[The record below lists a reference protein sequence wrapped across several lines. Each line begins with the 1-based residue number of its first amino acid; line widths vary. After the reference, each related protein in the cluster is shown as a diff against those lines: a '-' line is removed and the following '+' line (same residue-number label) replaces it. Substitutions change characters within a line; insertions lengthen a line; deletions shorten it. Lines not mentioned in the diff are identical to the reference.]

1 MSKGNL
7 FLGYARGKVGDVVFS
22 RQSGEQVARARN
34 RAPKN
39 PQSPLQ
45 MLQRVIMKTNSAA
58 YSMLQNICN
67 HSFQGRQ
74 EGTKNQSRFSEL
86 NVAAMRRQL
95 AELINS
101 GDPEEI
107 LTSTE
112 YNFAGKYSSLAQIR
126 SYVVSEGTIPS
137 LAIIF
142 TGCSPALDAPGISQ
156 STIPT
161 YQQVVDAL
169 GLQQGDQLT
178 FLCLTCDDRQNAE
191 TSEFNSFRYARV
203 ILEPSDGDMSKP
215 FLVLGEHDEK
225 TVYLPNAA
233 NEGTVFIYNGTTS
246 LTFNV
251 DGTEPQSGAQN
262 TIAAAAVIASRLSG
276 GVWTRS
282 SQSLVLPADN
292 AFGVDHNIGY
302 LYDAI
307 YSFLTGTN
315 SSLYL
320 NQAEGF

>member
-22 RQSGEQVARARN
+22 RQSGEQIARARN
-34 RAPKN
+34 RSPKN
-39 PQSPLQ
+39 PQSALQ

-126 SYVVSEGTIPS
+126 PYIVSEGTIPS
-137 LAIIF
+137 LNVAF
-142 TGCSPALDAPGISQ
+142 TGVAPELAAPGILST
-156 STIPT
+156 TIPT
-161 YQQVVDAL
+161 YQEVCDAL

-178 FLCLTCDDRQNAE
+178 FLCLTCNDYLGSE
-191 TSEFNSFRYARV
+191 SSEFNGFRYARV

-225 TVYLPNAA
+225 TVNLPNAA
-233 NEGTVFIYNGTTS
+233 NEGKVFIYNGAVK

-251 DGTEPQSGAQN
+251 DGTEPTQGTDN
-262 TIAAAAVIASRLSG
+262 TIAGAAVIASRLSG
-276 GVWTRS
+276 GVWQRS
-282 SQSLVLPADN
+282 SQSLVIPAD
-292 AFGVDHNIGY
+292 ASFGVDHNIGY